1 MIPNQILLI
10 DSDKYIRES
19 LSTFFNNGK
28 DNFLIF
34 KSARDGLNA
43 LEYQKIDIVISDYFL
58 PDMDGVKFLIKAA
71 EISPGIIR
79 VLMTTILSD
88 ELRIESTNAGID
100 ALLEKPL
107 SIATLD
113 SLLAEISK
121 KNLNRTKNGV
131 K

>member
-19 LSTFFNNGK
+19 LNTFFNNGK
-28 DNFLIF
+28 DSFLIF
-34 KSARDGLNA
+34 KSANEGLNA
-43 LEYQKIDIVISDYFL
+43 LEYQKIDVVISDYFL

-71 EISPGIIR
+71 EMSPGITRI
-79 VLMTTILSD
+79 LMTTILSED
-88 ELRIESTNAGID
+88 LRIESINAGID

-107 SIATLD
+107 SISSLD
-113 SLLAEISK
+113 SILAKIDK
-121 KNLNRTKNGV
+121 KNLNRTENGV